1 MGKGHEDLHTLHE
14 ALALFE
20 EALKQREHRGPLTSK
35 VTTQQAADDARQHVV
50 EVVVQMVTNARM
62 GGEPSG
68 EPSAG

>member
-20 EALKQREHRGPLTSK
+20 AAIKKREHRGPLTSK
-35 VTTQQAADDARQHVV
+35 VTTQQEADKARQQVV
-50 EVVVQMVTNARM
+50 EVVVQMVTNARL
-62 GGEPSG
+62 GRESTG